1 MTETAPTPDNI
12 LWKFYWNCGR
22 MGSVES
28 IFTATQEEIDSILEK
43 EIHFGE
49 ILGKHSEIH
58 GPLIKANLT
67 LLSSDQTFVNEFIQL
82 VGNIGHNP
90 FDYLEEE
97 EE

>member
-1 MTETAPTPDNI
+1 MAETAPTSDNI
-12 LWKFYWNCGR
+12 LWKFYWDCGR

-28 IFTATQEEIDSILEK
+28 IFTATQEEIDSILGK
-43 EIHFGE
+43 VIYFGE
-49 ILGKHSEIH
+49 ILGKHSEIY
-58 GPLIKANLT
+58 GPLFKENLT
-67 LLSSDQTFVNEFIQL
+67 LLSSDQTFVNEYTRL